1 MTRPRSLRRP
11 GATRRRA
18 LGAAGAL
25 VALALAL
32 GGCST
37 TETKS
42 FDITHVDVQAQLNRD
57 GSMDVVERATYD
69 FTGNFSVGTRSFE
82 EARYDY
88 EITGIEASEDGR
100 PLPEVTNTPTL
111 FEWDLDPD
119 ADAST
124 TGTHTYELRYT
135 VEGAAQVHPDV
146 AELYWN
152 WVGTTSP
159 GTDRLDVDLT
169 VPGPGR
175 QVRAWAHGPLN
186 GRLDRVGD
194 HILLGVDDLPA
205 GQFVDSRVLVPSDRF
220 TVEPSGE
227 PVEDQIVAEETRL
240 AEIANQQ
247 RAAAADQADRD
258 RRLRIFFN
266 IVTPFVIAVGWLVFF
281 VVWRQWGKE
290 PPPPPDIGDYW
301 REVPD
306 DPPAVA
312 VALLAWGTVSP
323 TAFAATTVDL
333 AQRGFLTITETPGAG
348 GLLGNKTE
356 YQFDWKGKDASKLL
370 PFERDLLGTLFQDG
384 QTITQS
390 EFTAWA
396 RAHQSESSK
405 FWTRFQTQ
413 VGAELN
419 RRAYI
424 ARNRPLPYLIHIPT
438 ALVVGLWGFIAFANG
453 SEAIG
458 GAGMASAVGLLC
470 VTPLLRQRT
479 PAGGER
485 FAQWS
490 GLKRFLA
497 DFSRL
502 DEAVSGD
509 MIIYERYLVAS
520 VALGVADQLID
531 GLKAK
536 LPAEVDQ
543 TQFATWYVGHSVGGV
558 GAGLGSM
565 SSLGSFATNF
575 GTKATSSFIPP
586 SSSSSSGFSG
596 GGFSSGGGGG
606 GGGGGF
612 GAR

>member
-1 MTRPRSLRRP
+1 MNTFRPSR
-11 GATRRRA
+11 RRRA
-18 LGAAGAL
+18 LAVAGVM
-25 VALALAL
+25 VALALTLA
-32 GGCST
+32 GCELPE
-37 TETKS
+37 TEG
-42 FDITHVDVQAQLNRD
+42 FDITHVEVEAVLNPD
-57 GSMDVVERATYD
+57 ASMDVVERATYD
-69 FTGNFSVGTRSFE
+69 FHEGFSVGVRDFE
-82 EARYDY
+82 SSAFDEYQ
-88 EITGIEASEDGR
+88 IVGIQAFENGE
-100 PLPEVTNTPTL
+100 PLDTVTDTQSL
-111 FEWDLDPD
+111 FEWDLDP
-119 ADAST
+119 T
-124 TGTHTYELRYT
+124 TTATKTVEGTHTYELRYT
-135 VEGAAQVHPDV
+135 VEDAALVHADV

-152 WVGTTSP
+152 WIGTTSP
-159 GTDRLDVDLT
+159 GTGRLDVDLT

-175 QVRAWAHGPLN
+175 DVRAWAHGPLN
-186 GRLDRVGD
+186 GSIDRIGD
-194 HILLGVDDLPA
+194 HIVLGVDDVPPN
-205 GQFVDSRVLVPSDRF
+205 QFVDTRVLVPADRF
-220 TVEPSGE
+220 TAEPFDDDL
-227 PVEDQIVAEETRL
+227 VEDEIVAEETRL

-247 RAAAADQADRD
+247 RQAAADQADRD
-258 RRLRIFFN
+258 RQVRLVFN
-266 IVTPFVIAVGWLVFF
+266 IVTPFVIAAGWLAFF
-281 VVWRQWGKE
+281 LIWRKWGKE
-290 PPPPPDIGDYW
+290 PPAPPDLGDYW

-312 VALLAWGTVSP
+312 VALLSWGTVSP

-333 AQRGFLTITETPGAG
+333 AQRGFLTITETPGTG

-356 YQFDWKGKDASKLL
+356 YRFDWQGQDASALL
-370 PFERDLLGTLFQDG
+370 PFERDLLGTLFQTG
-384 QTITQS
+384 QTVTQT

-405 FWTRFQTQ
+405 FWTRFQKQ
-413 VGAELN
+413 VADELN
-419 RRAYI
+419 RRKYI
-424 ARNRPLPYLIHIPT
+424 SRNGATPYLLHLG
-438 ALVVGLWGFIAFANG
+438 AAVAVGLWGFLAFG
-453 SEAIG
+453 SSAQAIG
-458 GAGMASAVGLLC
+458 GAAMASAVGMLC

-543 TQFATWYVGHSVGGV
+543 TQLAPWYVGYSVGGM
-558 GAGLGSM
+558 GHGLGSM
-565 SSLGSFATNF
+565 TSLGSFASNF
-575 GTKATSSFIPP
+575 GTKATSSCTPP